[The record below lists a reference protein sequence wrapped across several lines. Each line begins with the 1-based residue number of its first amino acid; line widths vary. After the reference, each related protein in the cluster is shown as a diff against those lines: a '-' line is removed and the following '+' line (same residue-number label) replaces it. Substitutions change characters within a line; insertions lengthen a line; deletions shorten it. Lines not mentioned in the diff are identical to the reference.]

1 MTFRRF
7 STVLVVVTILFGS
20 TQVENLS
27 AAGIGQSCSKVAATA
42 TIKLKGKNTKIL
54 CVKTGGISRWQVP
67 VSAMR
72 TDSSITPLAKL
83 PSPNVCQIT
92 DATPGEMSSG
102 FPRSAGLVPSSGK
115 LKILVIPV
123 IFSDLEFTDSD
134 LGYVKNKYQKVAE
147 YFNESSYGVATV
159 EATYA
164 DKDSWVNL
172 GTSLEQ
178 NGFINAPVQT
188 NRVLFYRNVIDLYES
203 KKSLAGFDIVE
214 VVTSN
219 TNLFDVG
226 YGFTPGESQ
235 YGTKRTFGGV
245 LSTGAAVF
253 AWDTLAHEL
262 GHAWLGFEDLYFFAT
277 SLEVRAGFPVIGAW
291 DLMGRINSQQRELSG
306 WSRWLAGWIAS
317 SSVRCVE
324 SSSSSRHF
332 LEPLAAKQTSTSSKV
347 LVFKLTANSAIVIEY
362 RAESKYNETS
372 SKLLVYKVDTTYSHG
387 QGPMRLVAEIG
398 KAGTAVSSDT
408 IKITLLKIDSTGVVV
423 SIDPA

>member
-1 MTFRRF
+1 
-7 STVLVVVTILFGS
+7 VATILFGS
-20 TQVENLS
+20 AHVENLS
-27 AAGIGQSCSKVAATA
+27 AAGIGQSCPKVSATA
-42 TIKLKGKNTKIL
+42 TIKLKGKNTKLL
-54 CVKTGGISRWQVP
+54 CMKTGGVARWQVP

-72 TDSSITPLAKL
+72 TDSTITPVAKL
-83 PSPNVCQIT
+83 SSPDACRIS
-92 DATPGEMSSG
+92 DATPGEISSG
-102 FPRSAGLVPSSGK
+102 FPRTAGLVPSSGK
-115 LKILVIPV
+115 IKILVIPV

-134 LGYVKNKYQKVAE
+134 LGYVKNKYQKVAD
-147 YFNESSYGVATV
+147 YYNETSFGAVTL

-164 DKDSWVNL
+164 DKVSWVNL

-178 NGFINAPVQT
+178 NGFINAPAQT

-235 YGTKRTFGGV
+235 YGTRKTFGGI

-277 SLEVRAGFPVIGAW
+277 SLETRAGYPVIGAW

-306 WSRWLAGWIAS
+306 WSRWLADWINS

-324 SSSSSRHF
+324 STSPSRHF
-332 LEPLAAKQTSTSSKV
+332 LEPLAAKQTSTSAKI
-347 LVFKLTANSAIVIEY
+347 LVFKLTSNAAIVVEY

-372 SKLLVYKVDTTYSHG
+372 AKLLVYKVDTTYSHG
-387 QGPMRLVAEIG
+387 QGPMRLVADIG
-398 KAGTAVSSDT
+398 RAGTAVSIDT
-408 IKITLLKIDSTGVVV
+408 IKITLQKIDSTGVVV
-423 SIDPA
+423 NIDPA